1 MYGLSSQKHIW
12 VFILVSI
19 SFHTWMLIQLPGQPV
34 RYSSQSTPALNLVL
48 SRAIPLSAVK
58 KTQQSKTD
66 RQPHRPRLI
75 KNNQA
80 TKRFM
85 TTDHNEQTKQTHSDR
100 KNKPSM
106 EKKSENDTANIS
118 ETKKA
123 VSRIDPDYRNRYLY
137 QIYSRIE
144 TNKYYPSA
152 ARRRGM
158 QDNVQVS
165 FQLLA
170 SGDITNLI
178 ITSQYKALRHA
189 AQVAIKKSLP
199 FLKPPEEL
207 ETPIKIQY
215 AMAFKLNQ

>member
-34 RYSSQSTPALNLVL
+34 RYSSQSAPTLNLVL
-48 SRAIPLSAVK
+48 SRAMPPSAVK
-58 KTQQSKTD
+58 KIQQSKTD
-66 RQPHRPRLI
+66 RQSHRPRLI
-75 KNNQA
+75 KNKQANQ
-80 TKRFM
+80 RFM
-85 TTDHNEQTKQTHSDR
+85 TDHNEQTQPTHSER
-100 KNKPSM
+100 KSKPSM
-106 EKKSENDTANIS
+106 EKMSENDTANIS
-118 ETKKA
+118 ETEKA
-123 VSRIDPDYRNRYLY
+123 VSRIDPEYRNRYLY
-137 QIYSRIE
+137 QIYSLIE
-144 TNKYYPSA
+144 ANKYYPSA

-178 ITSQYKALRHA
+178 ITSQHKALRHA